1 MHWITVAL
9 FVRQAP
15 RAILVPSI
23 GRAQACY
30 TGASRLDC
38 LHVFH
43 LWQLYMR

>member
-9 FVRQAP
+9 FVRQAL

-30 TGASRLDC
+30 TGASCLDP
-38 LHVFH
+38 LHGFH
-43 LWQLYMR
+43 VCVQ